1 MLHAFA
7 AGGGDKNNFNMRI
20 DLAGAGQALLNVDQ
34 YMALADFASYSHAQQ
49 KAEQLYKD
57 QTKWNSM
64 SLVNTAKAGI
74 FAADRAIR
82 DYANTIWLAK
92 PVETKAET
100 KKK

>member
-1 MLHAFA
+1 MDFKKLYFTL
-7 AGGGDKNNFNMRI
+7 FNTLSDAVEQI
-20 DLAGAGQALLNVDQ
+20 DTHDYEEARLL
-34 YMALADFASYSHAQQ
+34 LIHAQQ

>member
-1 MLHAFA
+1 MCIR
-7 AGGGDKNNFNMRI
+7 DS
-20 DLAGAGQALLNVDQ
+20 
-34 YMALADFASYSHAQQ
+34 FASYSHAQQ

>member
-1 MLHAFA
+1 MPARVIREAVAKPHAKHIFA
-7 AGGGDKNNFNMRI
+7 RDVYKR
-20 DLAGAGQALLNVDQ
+20 QLLNVDQ

-92 PVETKAET
+92 PVETK
-100 KKK
+100 KK